1 MSSVCVLMSDVF
13 LMCHSSTKDV
23 ELRLNVGLTE
33 RKGLFAA
40 PLSDWRVS
48 LTCLWTYTEVS
59 AFYLSD
65 KDMNSDYCELNQG
78 LVLLLVGFFCFFLRG
93 HTYPDQFFWTY
104 QSTDHNKSAKLL
116 SLHLKPLYSKWCK
129 WQQALFNSSLREGW
143 FRNDKQSAHLRSTVY
158 LRFVSMTTVEGFEAT
173 LKKNYCFFFF
183 FCHTSSASALSAL
196 PVLYLCWDRKVECCP
211 RALDFSI
218 LGLFHLI
225 KCIYILHEDE
235 EKWSQLWNCNPESVG
250 LTWTLFCAHSTLE
263 DTPQQPPP
271 FLLSLLHL
279 LPLSLSLFLSLQA
292 QSVCSIIISM
302 VTIKDVKLSLMYY
315 SSNLCLFSPITSVFC
330 SGDLL
335 LLLSPSTSTL

>member
-1 MSSVCVLMSDVF
+1 MSSVCVLMSKLCTF
-13 LMCHSSTKDV
+13 SMCHSSTKDV

-48 LTCLWTYTEVS
+48 LMSVSELIQKSLPSTCQTKTWTLTTVNWTKVWSYYWWV
-59 AFYLSD
+59 
-65 KDMNSDYCELNQG
+65 
-78 LVLLLVGFFCFFLRG
+78 FFCFF
-93 HTYPDQFFWTY
+93 FWGV
-104 QSTDHNKSAKLL
+104 KSILL
-116 SLHLKPLYSKWCK
+116 DIPVHRSQQICQTFVLKPLYSKWCK

-173 LKKNYCFFFF
+173 LKKKLLFFF

-196 PVLYLCWDRKVECCP
+196 PVLYLCWDRKVEYCP
-211 RALDFSI
+211 RALDLSI

-279 LPLSLSLFLSLQA
+279 LPLSLSLSSSLSRH
-292 QSVCSIIISM
+292 
-302 VTIKDVKLSLMYY
+302 
-315 SSNLCLFSPITSVFC
+315 
-330 SGDLL
+330 
-335 LLLSPSTSTL
+335 SPSAL